1 MKKKIVGCVLIIA
14 VFFAFPLMAFAQG
27 RGSTEINVTA
37 KYIGKTSYTSDFHG
51 GRAEIKVKGAVFS
64 FTGDIA
70 DGTEIAVIPVT
81 EEDAQALKWI
91 QSVLK
96 GEENL
101 LPYYIALF
109 RNGEEIPV
117 SSALRV
123 EISFDDSKFKPTKL
137 LYVDDSGRKTE
148 IRFTQ
153 TNKTISFNL
162 QDAGYFVFVSSSAD
176 TGNVPKTGESADW
189 IWIAWILASISL
201 MLLFATIFSHMTMSR
216 NNVSVCKKSH

>member
-1 MKKKIVGCVLIIA
+1 MLIIA

-91 QSVLK
+91 QSVLQS
-96 GEENL
+96 EENL

-109 RNGEEIPV
+109 PNGEEIPI

-162 QDAGYFVFVSSSAD
+162 QDAGYFVFVSSIAD
-176 TGNVPKTGESADW
+176 TGNVPKTGQSILLYQILWLVLFVSTACCSAVVIRW
-189 IWIAWILASISL
+189 KKK
-201 MLLFATIFSHMTMSR
+201 
-216 NNVSVCKKSH
+216 NV

>member
-1 MKKKIVGCVLIIA
+1 MKKKIIGCVLIIA

-91 QSVLK
+91 QSALK

-101 LPYYIALF
+101 SPYYIALF

-162 QDAGYFVFVSSSAD
+162 QDAGYFVFVSSTAD
-176 TGNVPKTGESADW
+176 TGNIPKTGESSLLYH
-189 IWIAWILASISL
+189 ILWLVFLVSTAS
-201 MLLFATIFSHMTMSR
+201 FSVVAIR
-216 NNVSVCKKSH
+216 WKKKNV

>member
-14 VFFAFPLMAFAQG
+14 VFFSFPLMAFAQG

-91 QSVLK
+91 QSVLQS
-96 GEENL
+96 EENL

-162 QDAGYFVFVSSSAD
+162 QDAGYFVFVSSIAD
-176 TGNVPKTGESADW
+176 TGNVPKTGQSILLYQILWLVLFVSTACCSAVVIRW
-189 IWIAWILASISL
+189 KKK
-201 MLLFATIFSHMTMSR
+201 
-216 NNVSVCKKSH
+216 NV

>member
-1 MKKKIVGCVLIIA
+1 MLIIA

-91 QSVLK
+91 QSVLQS
-96 GEENL
+96 EENL

-109 RNGEEIPV
+109 PNGEEIPI

-137 LYVDDSGRKTE
+137 IYVDNSDRKTE

-153 TNKTISFNL
+153 INKTISFNL
-162 QDAGYFVFVSSSAD
+162 QDVGYFVFVSSIAD
-176 TGNVPKTGESADW
+176 TGNVPKTGQSILLYQILWLVLFVSTACCSAVVIRW
-189 IWIAWILASISL
+189 KKK
-201 MLLFATIFSHMTMSR
+201 
-216 NNVSVCKKSH
+216 NV

>member
-37 KYIGKTSYTSDFHG
+37 KYIGKTSYTSDFQG

-70 DGTEIAVIPVT
+70 DGTAIAVIPVT

-91 QSVLK
+91 QSVLQ

-162 QDAGYFVFVSSSAD
+162 QDAGYFVFVSSTAD
-176 TGNVPKTGESADW
+176 TGNIPKTGETELS
-189 IWIAWILASISL
+189 IWFAGMLCILSL
-201 MLLFATIFSHMTMSR
+201 FYLFFVLLRKHRT
-216 NNVSVCKKSH
+216 

>member
-1 MKKKIVGCVLIIA
+1 MLIIA
-14 VFFAFPLMAFAQG
+14 VFFSFPLMAFAQG

-70 DGTEIAVIPVT
+70 DGTAIAVIPVT

-91 QSVLK
+91 QSVLQ

-162 QDAGYFVFVSSSAD
+162 QDAGYFVFVSSTAD
-176 TGNVPKTGESADW
+176 TGNIPKTGESSLLYH
-189 IWIAWILASISL
+189 ILWLVFLVSTAS
-201 MLLFATIFSHMTMSR
+201 FSAVAIR
-216 NNVSVCKKSH
+216 WKKKNV

>member
-14 VFFAFPLMAFAQG
+14 VFFSFPLMAFAQG

-70 DGTEIAVIPVT
+70 DGTAIAVIPVT

-91 QSVLK
+91 QSVLQ

-162 QDAGYFVFVSSSAD
+162 QDAGYFVFVSSTAD
-176 TGNVPKTGESADW
+176 TGNIPKTGETELS
-189 IWIAWILASISL
+189 IWFAGMLCILSL
-201 MLLFATIFSHMTMSR
+201 FYLFFVLLRKHRT
-216 NNVSVCKKSH
+216 

>member
-1 MKKKIVGCVLIIA
+1 MLIIA
-14 VFFAFPLMAFAQG
+14 VFFSFPLMAFAQG

-70 DGTEIAVIPVT
+70 DGTAIAVIPVT

-91 QSVLK
+91 QSVLQ

-162 QDAGYFVFVSSSAD
+162 QDAGYFVFVSSTAD
-176 TGNVPKTGESADW
+176 TGNIPKTGETELS
-189 IWIAWILASISL
+189 IWFAGMLCILSL
-201 MLLFATIFSHMTMSR
+201 FYLFFVLLRKHRT
-216 NNVSVCKKSH
+216 

>member
-64 FTGDIA
+64 FTGNIA
-70 DGTEIAVIPVT
+70 DGTEIVVIPVT

-91 QSVLK
+91 QSALK

-162 QDAGYFVFVSSSAD
+162 QDAGYFVFVSSTAD
-176 TGNVPKTGESADW
+176 TGNIPKTGESSLLYH
-189 IWIAWILASISL
+189 ILWLVFLVSTAS
-201 MLLFATIFSHMTMSR
+201 FSVVAIR
-216 NNVSVCKKSH
+216 WKKKNV

>member
-1 MKKKIVGCVLIIA
+1 MLIIA

-91 QSVLK
+91 QSVLQS
-96 GEENL
+96 EENL

-109 RNGEEIPV
+109 PNGEEIPI

-162 QDAGYFVFVSSSAD
+162 QDAGYFVFVSSTAD
-176 TGNVPKTGESADW
+176 TGNIPKTGESSLLYH
-189 IWIAWILASISL
+189 ILWLVFLVSTAS
-201 MLLFATIFSHMTMSR
+201 FSVVAKKKKKK
-216 NNVSVCKKSH
+216 NV

>member
-91 QSVLK
+91 QSALK

-162 QDAGYFVFVSSSAD
+162 QDAGYFVFVSSIAD
-176 TGNVPKTGESADW
+176 TGNVPKTGESNLLYH
-189 IWIAWILASISL
+189 ILWL
-201 MLLFATIFSHMTMSR
+201 MFFVSTVFFCAVVIGWKKK
-216 NNVSVCKKSH
+216 NV

>member
-1 MKKKIVGCVLIIA
+1 MLIIA
-14 VFFAFPLMAFAQG
+14 VFFSFPLMAFAQG

-91 QSVLK
+91 QSVLQ

-162 QDAGYFVFVSSSAD
+162 QDAGYFVFVSSTAD
-176 TGNVPKTGESADW
+176 TGNIPKTGETELS
-189 IWIAWILASISL
+189 IWFAGMLCILSL
-201 MLLFATIFSHMTMSR
+201 FYLFFVLLRKHRT
-216 NNVSVCKKSH
+216 

>member
-1 MKKKIVGCVLIIA
+1 MKKKIIGCALIIA

-91 QSVLK
+91 QSALK

-148 IRFTQ
+148 IKFTQ
-153 TNKTISFNL
+153 TTKTISFNL
-162 QDAGYFVFVSSSAD
+162 QDAGYFVFVSSIAD
-176 TGNVPKTGESADW
+176 TGNVPKTGESSLLYH
-189 IWIAWILASISL
+189 ILWLVFLVSTAS
-201 MLLFATIFSHMTMSR
+201 FSVVAIR
-216 NNVSVCKKSH
+216 WKKKNV

>member
-91 QSVLK
+91 QSALK

-101 LPYYIALF
+101 LPYYIVLF

-162 QDAGYFVFVSSSAD
+162 QDAGYFVFVSSTAD
-176 TGNVPKTGESADW
+176 TGNIPKTGESSLLYH
-189 IWIAWILASISL
+189 ILWLVFLVSTAS
-201 MLLFATIFSHMTMSR
+201 FSVVAIR
-216 NNVSVCKKSH
+216 WKKKNV

>member
-1 MKKKIVGCVLIIA
+1 MLIIA

-91 QSVLK
+91 QSALK

-153 TNKTISFNL
+153 INKTISFNL
-162 QDAGYFVFVSSSAD
+162 QDAGYFVFVSSAAD
-176 TGNVPKTGESADW
+176 TGNIPKTGESSLLYH
-189 IWIAWILASISL
+189 ILWLVFLVSTAS
-201 MLLFATIFSHMTMSR
+201 FSVVAIR
-216 NNVSVCKKSH
+216 WKKKNV

>member
-1 MKKKIVGCVLIIA
+1 MLIIA
-14 VFFAFPLMAFAQG
+14 VFFSFPLMAFAQG

-37 KYIGKTSYTSDFHG
+37 KYIGKTSYTSDFQG

-70 DGTEIAVIPVT
+70 DGTAIAVIPVT

-91 QSVLK
+91 QSVLQ

-162 QDAGYFVFVSSSAD
+162 QDAGYFVFVSSTAD
-176 TGNVPKTGESADW
+176 TGNIPKTGESSLLYH
-189 IWIAWILASISL
+189 ILWLVFLVSTAS
-201 MLLFATIFSHMTMSR
+201 FSAVAIR
-216 NNVSVCKKSH
+216 WKKKNV